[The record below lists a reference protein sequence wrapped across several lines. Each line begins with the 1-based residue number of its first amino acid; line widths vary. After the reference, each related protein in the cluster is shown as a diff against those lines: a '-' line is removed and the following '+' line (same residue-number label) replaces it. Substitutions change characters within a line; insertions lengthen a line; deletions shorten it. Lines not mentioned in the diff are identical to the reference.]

1 MQTQTSRSQ
10 TPETTRMQ
18 ALRPAL
24 AQVVYFKVLLLHS
37 TMCDDL
43 SLLDFAS

>member
-18 ALRPAL
+18 ALGPAL
-24 AQVVYFKVLLLHS
+24 AQVVYFKVLLHS
-37 TMCDDL
+37 TICDDL